1 MATDQPLIVGD
12 SFALGYRFQRYWN
25 ASMASAFFFGELG
38 AGLFIVSMYYGVV
51 PGMIGGLVATG
62 ILKAYFH
69 LAHMGVPGNS
79 WRAMMRPDRAW
90 ISRGI
95 IAIAVFVVFGVAHVL
110 LEVGGVFGLEFG
122 AVGGAVPPAIKTIAV
137 LAALGVLLYH
147 GFLISHSSAISLWS
161 TGLMPIVSI
170 VYALLG
176 GAALTAALGWNA
188 LAGEVPDAMLSL
200 RALTLI
206 LLAGLAVVLFSLMYA
221 ALNGSPGARVSM
233 NLLLKGPF
241 AKVFVPLVTGV
252 GLALPLLLLLWAPAT
267 YVTSLIIAVAVL
279 VGYYAFRVFIFKA
292 GVYDPIMSFA
302 PTHGAS

>member
-1 MATDQPLIVGD
+1 MATDQPAIVGD

-25 ASMASAFFFGELG
+25 TSMASAFFFGELG
-38 AGLFIVSMYYGVV
+38 AGLFIVSIFYGVV

-69 LAHMGVPGNS
+69 LAHMGVPTNS

-95 IAIAVFVVFGVAHVL
+95 IAIAVFVVFGVAYL
-110 LEVGGVFGLEFG
+110 LLQTGAIFNLDFDAFGGAGGVL
-122 AVGGAVPPAIKTIAV
+122 PQAIKTIAV

-161 TGLMPIVSI
+161 TGLMPVVSI
-170 VYALLG
+170 VYSLLG
-176 GAALTAALGWNA
+176 GAALTAVLGWSA
-188 LAGEVPDAMLSL
+188 TAGEVPDGMPSL
-200 RALTLI
+200 HALALI
-206 LLAGLAVVLFSLMYA
+206 LLVGLAVVLFSLMYA

-241 AKVFVPLVTGV
+241 ASVFVPLVVGV
-252 GLALPLLLLLWAPAT
+252 GLVLPLVLLLWAPAT
-267 YVTSLIIAVAVL
+267 YMTSLIVAVAVL
-279 VGYYAFRVFIFKA
+279 VGYFAFRVFIFKA

-302 PTHGAS
+302 PH

>member
-1 MATDQPLIVGD
+1 MATDQPVIVGD

-38 AGLFIVSMYYGVV
+38 AGLFIVSMFYGIV

-110 LEVGGVFGLEFG
+110 LEVGGIFGLEL
-122 AVGGAVPPAIKTIAV
+122 AVGGALPQAIKIIAV

-176 GAALTAALGWNA
+176 GAALTAALGWNG
-188 LAGEVPDAMLSL
+188 LAVDVPEAMLSL
-200 RALTLI
+200 HALMLI
-206 LLAGLAVVLFSLMYA
+206 LLAALAVVLFSLMYA

-241 AKVFVPLVTGV
+241 ARLFVPLVIGV
-252 GLALPLLLLLWAPAT
+252 GLALPLVLLLWVPAT
-267 YVTSLIIAVAVL
+267 DVTSLIVAAAVL
-279 VGYYAFRVFIFKA
+279 VGYYAFRVYIFKA

>member
-1 MATDQPLIVGD
+1 MATDQPVIVGD

-38 AGLFIVSMYYGVV
+38 AGLFIVSMFYGIV

-110 LEVGGVFGLEFG
+110 LEVGGIFGLEL
-122 AVGGAVPPAIKTIAV
+122 AVGGALPQAIKIIAV

-176 GAALTAALGWNA
+176 GAALTAALGWNG
-188 LAGEVPDAMLSL
+188 LAVDVPEAMLSL
-200 RALTLI
+200 HALMLI
-206 LLAGLAVVLFSLMYA
+206 LLAALAVVLFSLMYA

-241 AKVFVPLVTGV
+241 ARLFVPLVIGV
-252 GLALPLLLLLWAPAT
+252 GLALPLVLLLWVPAT
-267 YVTSLIIAVAVL
+267 DVTSLIVAAAVL
-279 VGYYAFRVFIFKA
+279 VGYYAFRVYIFKA

-302 PTHGAS
+302 PTHGTS

>member
-1 MATDQPLIVGD
+1 MATDQPVIVGD

-38 AGLFIVSMYYGVV
+38 AGLFIVSMFYGIV

-110 LEVGGVFGLEFG
+110 LEVGGIFGVEL
-122 AVGGAVPPAIKTIAV
+122 AVGGALPQAIKIIAV

-176 GAALTAALGWNA
+176 GAAVTAALGWNG
-188 LAGEVPDAMLSL
+188 LAVDVPEAMLSL
-200 RALTLI
+200 HALMLI
-206 LLAGLAVVLFSLMYA
+206 LLAALAVVLFSLMYA

-241 AKVFVPLVTGV
+241 ARLFVPLVIGV
-252 GLALPLLLLLWAPAT
+252 GLALPLVLLLWVHAT
-267 YVTSLIIAVAVL
+267 DVTSLIVAAAVL
-279 VGYYAFRVFIFKA
+279 VGYYAFRVYIFKA

-302 PTHGAS
+302 PTHGTS

>member
-1 MATDQPLIVGD
+1 MATDQPVIVGD

-25 ASMASAFFFGELG
+25 ASMATAFFFGELG
-38 AGLFIVSMYYGVV
+38 AGLFIVSMFYGVV
-51 PGMIGGLVATG
+51 PGMIAGLVATG

-95 IAIAVFVVFGVAHVL
+95 IAIGFFVVFGVAHVL
-110 LEVGGVFGLEFG
+110 LEVGGIFGLEL
-122 AVGGAVPPAIKTIAV
+122 AVGGALPQAIKTIAV

-147 GFLISHSSAISLWS
+147 VFLISHSSAISLWS
-161 TGLMPIVSI
+161 TGLMPVVSI

-176 GAALTAALGWNA
+176 GAAVTAALGWNG
-188 LAGEVPDAMLSL
+188 LAVEVPAAMLPL
-200 RALTLI
+200 HALMLI
-206 LLAGLAVVLFSLMYA
+206 LLVALAVVLFSLMYA

-241 AKVFVPLVTGV
+241 ARLFVPLVIGV
-252 GLALPLLLLLWAPAT
+252 GLALPLVLLLWVPAT
-267 YVTSLIIAVAVL
+267 DVTSLIVAAAVL
-279 VGYYAFRVFIFKA
+279 VGYYAFRVYIFKA

-302 PTHGAS
+302 PTHGTS

>member
-1 MATDQPLIVGD
+1 MATDQPIIVGD

-122 AVGGAVPPAIKTIAV
+122 AGGGAVPPAIKTIAV

-188 LAGEVPDAMLSL
+188 LVGEVPDAMLSL

-241 AKVFVPLVTGV
+241 AKFFVPLVTGV

>member
-1 MATDQPLIVGD
+1 MATDQPVIVGD

-38 AGLFIVSMYYGVV
+38 AGLFIVSMFYGVV

-110 LEVGGVFGLEFG
+110 LEVGGIFGVEL
-122 AVGGAVPPAIKTIAV
+122 AVGGALPQAIKTIAV

-161 TGLMPIVSI
+161 TGLMPVVSI

-176 GAALTAALGWNA
+176 GAAVTAALGWNG
-188 LAGEVPDAMLSL
+188 LAVEVPAAMLSL
-200 RALTLI
+200 HALMLV
-206 LLAGLAVVLFSLMYA
+206 LLAALAVVLFSLMYA
-221 ALNGSPGARVSM
+221 GLNGSPGARVSV

-241 AKVFVPLVTGV
+241 AKFFVPLVIGI
-252 GLALPLLLLLWAPAT
+252 GLALPLALLLWAPAT
-267 YVTSLIIAVAVL
+267 DVISLIVAAAVL
-279 VGYYAFRVFIFKA
+279 VGYYAFRVYIFKA

>member
-1 MATDQPLIVGD
+1 MATDQPTIVGD

-38 AGLFIVSMYYGVV
+38 AGLFIVSMFYGVV

-62 ILKAYFH
+62 LLKAYFH
-69 LAHMGVPGNS
+69 LAHMGVPANS
-79 WRAMMRPDRAW
+79 WRAIMRPDRAW

-110 LEVGGVFGLEFG
+110 LEMGGIFGLEFG
-122 AVGGAVPPAIKTIAV
+122 AVGGALPQAIKTIAV

-161 TGLMPIVSI
+161 TGLMPVVSI

-188 LAGEVPDAMLSL
+188 LAAEVPDDMLSL
-200 RALTLI
+200 HALTLI
-206 LLAGLAVVLFSLMYA
+206 LLAALAVVLFSLMYA
-221 ALNGSPGARVSM
+221 ALNGSPGAKVSM

-241 AKVFVPLVTGV
+241 AKFFVPLVTGV

-267 YVTSLIIAVAVL
+267 DVTSLIVAVAIL

-302 PTHGAS
+302 PTHGTS

>member
-1 MATDQPLIVGD
+1 MATDQPVIVGD

-38 AGLFIVSMYYGVV
+38 AGLFIVSMFYGVV
-51 PGMIGGLVATG
+51 PGMIAGLVATG

-79 WRAMMRPDRAW
+79 WRAIMRPDRAW
-90 ISRGI
+90 ISRVI

-110 LEVGGVFGLEFG
+110 LEVGGIFGFEL
-122 AVGGAVPPAIKTIAV
+122 AVGGALPQAIKTIAV

-161 TGLMPIVSI
+161 TGLMPVVSI
-170 VYALLG
+170 IYALLG
-176 GAALTAALGWNA
+176 GAAVTAALGWNG
-188 LAGEVPDAMLSL
+188 LAVAVSDAMLSL
-200 RALTLI
+200 HALTLI
-206 LLAGLAVVLFSLMYA
+206 LLAALAVVLFSLMYA
-221 ALNGSPGARVSM
+221 GLNGSPGARVSV

-241 AKVFVPLVTGV
+241 ARFFVPLVIGI
-252 GLALPLLLLLWAPAT
+252 GLALPLALLLWAPAT
-267 YVTSLIIAVAVL
+267 DVTSLIVAAAVL
-279 VGYYAFRVFIFKA
+279 VGYYAFRVYIFKA